1 MVVIPAVV
9 VGVLIIVAIMVG
21 LRFCNKKRAHQ
32 PVVIKDKMG
41 GEMAHID
48 GVEPQYVMDPDE
60 KSNIFARNI
69 ATPSRAGSRNSR
81 RARIG
86 PKDQDS
92 VADARVGEDEDVKDA
107 FDSMRMSMTSSY
119 QMDTSSKALSKYLAY
134 SHNET
139 GRVFN
144 DVTQSR
150 REEGKE
156 EAEE

>member
-1 MVVIPAVV
+1 MVVIPAVC

-32 PVVIKDKMG
+32 PAVIKDKMG

-86 PKDQDS
+86 PKD
-92 VADARVGEDEDVKDA
+92 
-107 FDSMRMSMTSSY
+107 
-119 QMDTSSKALSKYLAY
+119 
-134 SHNET
+134 
-139 GRVFN
+139 
-144 DVTQSR
+144 
-150 REEGKE
+150 
-156 EAEE
+156 